1 MALMRTLLLVAVTL
15 VSQGA
20 LAQVVRDRAE
30 RTQDKRELRQD
41 HREQR
46 DDRRDRNKLL
56 ALLVRYDAAR
66 AKNDYQALTAMDT
79 ELRDLV
85 GAEIRES
92 RREWLR
98 DSAEVARDR
107 GEVGSDRRELGRD
120 RARGAGPGVRAD
132 DRRDRRDDKADL
144 RDDVRDRRAEGRNLV
159 RLDGIE
165 KELGGLWG
173 RVDNPSLEQKRNLV
187 AELLAMSTG
196 ELAGDRAEKREDH
209 RELREDRRE
218 TREDVRQK

>member
-1 MALMRTLLLVAVTL
+1 MRTFFLLAVL
-15 VSQGA
+15 SAVSAQ
-20 LAQVVRDRAE
+20 AQVARDRAE
-30 RTQDKRELRQD
+30 RGQDRREVRQD
-41 HREQR
+41 NREQV
-46 DDRRDRNKLL
+46 DDRRDRAKLV
-56 ALLVRYDAAR
+56 ALLVRWDAAR
-66 AKNDYQALTAMDT
+66 TRNDYGALTAMDT
-79 ELRDLV
+79 ELRGLV

-92 RREWLR
+92 RREWMR

-120 RARGAGPGVRAD
+120 RARGAGPFVRAD
-132 DRRDRRDDKADL
+132 DRRDKRDDKADL

-165 KELGGLWG
+165 RELGQLWG
-173 RVDNPSLEQKRNLV
+173 RVDEKSLDKKRGLTR
-187 AELLAMSTG
+187 ELLAMSSA

-218 TREDVRQK
+218 TREDARQR